1 MIENNLQYWITR
13 ATVAEFANGLAELDA
28 RGELDAHLHPLAR
41 KAERDSLYYQMIEM
55 EEDLCAYESSRPGQV
70 APRSGNLFVTTPRQP
85 MKAADQPHAG
95 PLLVVLTG
103 PTGVGKDAVLNRLK
117 EREWPGWITVTV
129 TTRPMRAGETD
140 GIDYY
145 FISRED
151 YDRLRDAGELL
162 EHAEFNQH
170 GYGIPRAQVREALA
184 AGQDV
189 LLRIDP
195 QGAAT
200 IGKLAPGAVRIF
212 LAPPSMEELE
222 RRLRGRKS
230 ETPEGLA
237 RRLAIAEREMQRAA
251 ECEYVVL
258 NEDGKLDVTVEQILA
273 IMTAERCRV
282 GRRPVTV

>member
-1 MIENNLQYWITR
+1 
-13 ATVAEFANGLAELDA
+13 
-28 RGELDAHLHPLAR
+28 
-41 KAERDSLYYQMIEM
+41 
-55 EEDLCAYESSRPGQV
+55 
-70 APRSGNLFVTTPRQP
+70 
-85 MKAADQPHAG
+85 
-95 PLLVVLTG
+95 
-103 PTGVGKDAVLNRLK
+103 
-117 EREWPGWITVTV
+117 
-129 TTRPMRAGETD
+129 MRAGETD
-140 GIDYY
+140 GVDYY

-162 EHAEFNQH
+162 EHAEFNGH

-200 IGKLAPGAVRIF
+200 IGAIVPGAVRIF
-212 LAPPSMEELE
+212 LSPPSMAELE

-237 RRLAIAEREMQRAA
+237 RRLAIAEGELQRAA

-258 NEDGKLDVTVEQILA
+258 NEDGKLDETVEQILA

-282 GRRPVTV
+282 GRQPVTV